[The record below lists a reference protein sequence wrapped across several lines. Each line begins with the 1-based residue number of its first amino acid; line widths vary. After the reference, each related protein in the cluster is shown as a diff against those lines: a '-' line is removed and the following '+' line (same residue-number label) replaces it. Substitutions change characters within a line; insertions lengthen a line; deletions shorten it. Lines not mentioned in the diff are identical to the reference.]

1 MNITLI
7 DDAKTQFLKLWSVR
21 FSLATS
27 IFGAIQ
33 TGMALYDGK
42 SIIVP
47 AVTMVAG
54 IAIAVARVIKQP
66 SLKAEGGFEV
76 GSSNGGV

>member
-1 MNITLI
+1 MTFI
-7 DDAKTQFLKLWSVR
+7 DDVKTQWWKLWSVR

-42 SIIVP
+42 SVIVP

-54 IAIAVARVIKQP
+54 VAIAIARVIKQP
-66 SLKAEGGFEV
+66 NLKAEGGFEV
-76 GSSNGGV
+76 TGTGNGS